1 MPAERVPQRRA
12 LCRSGPMRRD
22 RVSEPLG
29 NGGNFRKAPGLRVV
43 DVLRNGPVLDAFDD
57 FIHDKQGNKK
67 LLARNDRVAE
77 AVVDG
82 DVQPCRRKQLVK

>member
-1 MPAERVPQRRA
+1 MAFSRA
-12 LCRSGPMRRD
+12 QWPCGARSGP
-22 RVSEPLG
+22 PG
-29 NGGNFRKAPGLRVV
+29 NSCNLRKAPGLRVV
-43 DVLRNGPVLDAFDD
+43 DVLRNRPVLDAFDD